1 MQWLTIN
8 DYYVFDNVSGLGPC
22 DVIAMD
28 EKGKMIPIDIK
39 SESLRKTG
47 KYKGYKINRSPSVL
61 QHNLGIRLLMVKDTG
76 ECYFYEQKR
85 KI

>member
-1 MQWLTIN
+1 
-8 DYYVFDNVSGLGPC
+8 
-22 DVIAMD
+22 
-28 EKGKMIPIDIK
+28 MIPIDIK